1 MKRFMMV
8 VGIIALMPLLMGS
21 GGAAPGI
28 PAGTRVV
35 GPTLHATVVLDPH
48 ELGATTTA
56 RKASIRITDNHIS
69 AGAMF
74 TIPSIGFPLLAGC
87 DLTKTS
93 ARFLNVTL
101 LSWIPVDVLDQL
113 FTTLGTG
120 RSPSLEPVI
129 TKVLTETD
137 ACTPDLANL
146 TTIDGSLPGI
156 LSFDATINFLAPK
169 PTR

>member
-1 MKRFMMV
+1 MMKRFMMA
-8 VGIIALMPLLMGS
+8 VGIIGLVPLLMGA

-28 PAGTRVV
+28 PAGARVV

-48 ELGATTTA
+48 EPGATTTA
-56 RKASIRITDNHIS
+56 KQATIRITDNHVG
-69 AGAMF
+69 AAAMF
-74 TIPSIGFPLLAGC
+74 TIPALGFPFLAGC

-101 LSWIPVDVLDQL
+101 LSWIPEAVLDQL

-120 RSPSLEPVI
+120 RSPTLEPVI

-137 ACTPDLANL
+137 GCTPDLANL

-156 LSFDATINFLAPK
+156 LSFEATINFLVPRTK
-169 PTR
+169 